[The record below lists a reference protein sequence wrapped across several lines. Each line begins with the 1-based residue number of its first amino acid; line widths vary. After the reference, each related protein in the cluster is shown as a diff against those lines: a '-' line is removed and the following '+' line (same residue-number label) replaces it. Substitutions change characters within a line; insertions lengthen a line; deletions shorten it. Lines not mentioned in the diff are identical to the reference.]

1 MPAGEVGFPAR
12 HYESRPR
19 FVQMGWHKCLLFPC
33 EKSFPV
39 CHTCACLF
47 AMLRAFSPQAL
58 RGASAGRPATWSPDV
73 TEMVS
78 FSPQQKEVKVCWFHL
93 CGLFFSF
100 SHGQNQPGVTW
111 VSMSYWTCWDQVVG
125 TTWGCCEVF
134 LAQQQ
139 TAALEG
145 EEGQTFWRT
154 DVVIRTLLNFCLLS
168 LVFHILCFLHS
179 SWTHINAC
187 ILFYRNKLTYRFPA
201 SAICG
206 CLVRDWKGTGWATDW
221 IRLDMVWG

>member
-1 MPAGEVGFPAR
+1 MWEVLSCTPHVCSSVCNAEGVLTANSEGCISRQASYTVPRCHWNGELFTTAEWGK
-12 HYESRPR
+12 S
-19 FVQMGWHKCLLFPC
+19 LL
-33 EKSFPV
+33 
-39 CHTCACLF
+39 
-47 AMLRAFSPQAL
+47 
-58 RGASAGRPATWSPDV
+58 
-73 TEMVS
+73 VS
-78 FSPQQKEVKVCWFHL
+78 SMWVVFF
-93 CGLFFSF
+93 FFSWPK
-100 SHGQNQPGVTW
+100 SARCNLGIHVILNLLGPGCRNNLRMLW
-111 VSMSYWTCWDQVVG
+111 S
-125 TTWGCCEVF
+125 F

-221 IRLDMVWG
+221 KRLDMVWG